1 MMAGLNTHIVTVAH
15 ATEKPTA
22 DSPYMPGFLEVT
34 NDNFGVEMVAADKG
48 YLSKANYRAINDLGA
63 SGYIPFKSNSTAH
76 SGHHKRDYVWEA
88 AYHLF
93 ASHRA
98 DFDPNYH
105 QRSNA
110 ETVFHMIKAK
120 YGPMVR
126 CRLPDAQVNEVMLK
140 VLCHNLRVLV
150 KVAFEY
156 DCTQLLGP
164 KPFDTMALALAIK
177 STTLLGGDEH
187 PKLILIEVLNGY
199 TAFWTPIY
207 MGDLVDETHGGGK
220 LLRVESMV
228 QGSPRKPEL
237 GEVPGVL
244 WFYWWF
250 CRLLRN
256 QLGRMANAPHGK
268 NQTIRGGSLKRRE
281 AGSSRRIKT
290 LSSFGGEPPSSGGS
304 PT

>member
-1 MMAGLNTHIVTVAH
+1 MTCLTISKVFAEKGYVRDIPSVPTIFRYMQDRNLFPLLYKLVVASALPLKDIEKDFGPDSTGFSSSVYSRWFSQKWGHQVSETKWIKLHMMAGLNTHIVTVAH

-34 NDNFGVEMVAADKG
+34 DDNFVVEMVAADKG

-93 ASHRA
+93 TSHKTT

-110 ETVFHMIKAK
+110 ETVFQMIKAK
-120 YGPMVR
+120 FGSMVR

-156 DCTQLLGP
+156 ECTQLLGP
-164 KPFDTMALALAIK
+164 KPFDTLAL
-177 STTLLGGDEH
+177 
-187 PKLILIEVLNGY
+187 P
-199 TAFWTPIY
+199 
-207 MGDLVDETHGGGK
+207 
-220 LLRVESMV
+220 
-228 QGSPRKPEL
+228 
-237 GEVPGVL
+237 
-244 WFYWWF
+244 
-250 CRLLRN
+250 
-256 QLGRMANAPHGK
+256 
-268 NQTIRGGSLKRRE
+268 
-281 AGSSRRIKT
+281 
-290 LSSFGGEPPSSGGS
+290 
-304 PT
+304 